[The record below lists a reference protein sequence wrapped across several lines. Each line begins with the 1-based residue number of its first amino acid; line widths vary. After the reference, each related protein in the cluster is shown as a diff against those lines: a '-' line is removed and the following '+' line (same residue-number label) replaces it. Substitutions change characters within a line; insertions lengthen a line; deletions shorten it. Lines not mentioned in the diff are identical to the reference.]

1 MTRPS
6 QNASKTSS
14 LARARIGTAAWTLP
28 KDFAAYFSTE
38 GTHLERYARALS
50 AVEINSSFYREH
62 KPATYKKWAASV
74 PSDFRFSVKLS
85 KKFTHIDKL
94 NCDREA
100 VNLVLSGIEELG
112 PKWGALLVQLPPSL
126 AFEAKTAER
135 FFSILRERFGGLIA
149 FEPRHRS
156 WVSPEALA
164 LQIDFALTKVFAD
177 PEPCP
182 LPTDSKSKTLVEK
195 LVRGRPAY
203 LRLHGSPEIYKSNYE
218 PARLREFHS
227 QIGHVRDAGAEAW
240 CIFDNTTFGF
250 ATANALTL
258 EQMCGPKTLQESPF
272 VLSSFDA

>member
-6 QNASKTSS
+6 PHASKASS
-14 LARARIGTAAWTLP
+14 LAPAYIGTAAWTLP
-28 KDFAAYFSTE
+28 KDFAGHFSTE

-74 PSDFRFSVKLS
+74 PPDFRFSVKLS

-126 AFEAKTAER
+126 AFSAKISER
-135 FFSILRERFGGLIA
+135 FFSGLRERFGGLIA

-182 LPTDSKSKTLVEK
+182 LPTDGPSKALVEK

-218 PARLREFHS
+218 LARLREFHS
-227 QIGHVRDAGAEAW
+227 QIAHVRDAGAEAW

-250 ATANALTL
+250 ATANALAL